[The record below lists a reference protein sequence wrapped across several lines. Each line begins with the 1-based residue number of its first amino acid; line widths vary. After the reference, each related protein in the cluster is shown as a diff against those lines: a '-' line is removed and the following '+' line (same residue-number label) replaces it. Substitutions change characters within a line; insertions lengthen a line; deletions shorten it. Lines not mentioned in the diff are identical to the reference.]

1 MRRRTALFLALVLLL
16 LPAPAARA
24 SYDPLGSG
32 VTRLALDQRFAAFLN
47 QAGVR
52 VSTQAGAAK
61 RGRALVFPIS
71 GGRFDPTAGAGE
83 VEQQGSLALR
93 SARSRVL
100 MRKLVV
106 KTTHSPLVA
115 KVGGS
120 QLKVATSAA
129 IGSRRNGFGVV
140 FSARKLQLTEKVATR
155 LNKKLRPRRLFSA
168 GQLVGTLVS
177 EPQPLVTAIVP
188 TGRATLTFDSA
199 FMAKLDQHFASV
211 NPVFPAEH
219 VGPTF
224 TLPII
229 ANGALA
235 PDASQGTLRTGGE
248 IEFLELGAGQVFWH
262 ELWFDIGLGSTLAE
276 VDLEPTPAFPGKL
289 GQKPVLA
296 LGTGARAADSAAR
309 TISLDAAPLT
319 LTAETAA
326 SFNQAFAEGRSEFSV
341 GELVG
346 TLSFTAQAQ

>member
-1 MRRRTALFLALVLLL
+1 MRRTAPLILVLLL
-16 LPAPAARA
+16 LAAPASRA

-32 VTRLALDQRFAAFLN
+32 TTRLVLDRSFAAFLS

-52 VSTQAGAAK
+52 VSARAGAAK
-61 RGRALVFPIS
+61 RGRAVIFPVS
-71 GGRFDPTAGAGE
+71 GGRLDPAAGAGE
-83 VEQQGSLALR
+83 VEQQGSLVLR
-93 SARSRVL
+93 SSRSRVL

-106 KTTHSPLVA
+106 KTTHAPLVA

-129 IGSRRNGFGVV
+129 TSSRRDGFGAV
-140 FSARKLQLTEKVATR
+140 FSARKLRLTAKVAKR
-155 LNKKLRPRRLFSA
+155 LNKKLRPRRPFTA
-168 GQLVGTLVS
+168 GQILGTLVC

-188 TGRATLTFDSA
+188 TGRATLVFDSA
-199 FMAKLDQHFASV
+199 FMAKLDQHFVSV

-224 TLPII
+224 TLPIV

-248 IEFLELGAGQVFWH
+248 IEFLELGAGQVFWQ
-262 ELWFDIGLGSTLAE
+262 ELWFDVGLHDTLAE
-276 VDLEPTPAFPGKL
+276 VDLEPMPPFPGKL
-289 GQKPVLA
+289 GQIPVLA
-296 LGTGARAADSAAR
+296 LGAGAVDSDPAAR
-309 TISLDAAPLT
+309 TIALGGAPLT
-319 LTAETAA
+319 LPPETAA
-326 SFNQAFAEGRSEFSV
+326 AFNQAFAEGRGDFSA

-346 TLSFTAQAQ
+346 SISFTAQAQ